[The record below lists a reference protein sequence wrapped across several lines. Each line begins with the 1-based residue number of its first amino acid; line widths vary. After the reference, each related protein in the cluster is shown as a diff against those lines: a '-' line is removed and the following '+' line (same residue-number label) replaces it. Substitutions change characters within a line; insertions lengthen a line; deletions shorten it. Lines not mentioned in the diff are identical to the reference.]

1 LSIIIFVKVLF
12 EHCSYVLLYNIT
24 YIYIDAYAYSSL
36 ALIQKAEPFDPNDID
51 PLGVFHGSE
60 LIMVFDFEEVCLD
73 HLSSTIIIKYHQI
86 SIYDVF

>member
-1 LSIIIFVKVLF
+1 MSP
-12 EHCSYVLLYNIT
+12 
-24 YIYIDAYAYSSL
+24 IYYAYIFSL

-73 HLSSTIIIKYHQI
+73 RHQI
-86 SIYDVF
+86 SSSNVTHTHIYIYIYIYDVL